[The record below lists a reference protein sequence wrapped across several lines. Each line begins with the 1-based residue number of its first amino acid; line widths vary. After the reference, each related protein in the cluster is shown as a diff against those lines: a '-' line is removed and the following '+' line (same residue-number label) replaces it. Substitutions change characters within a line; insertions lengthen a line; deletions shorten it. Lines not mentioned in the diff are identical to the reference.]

1 MRSRL
6 VERLLAPLMFG
17 VFGLAC
23 TQFSL
28 TWLMRGNFVFTSD
41 GQEKLITRESG
52 VAFWAPTVT
61 VLVLGALLLAF
72 GAYLTLRAF
81 RQSPSAAARPIFFSR
96 FGMVMFALGL
106 IVALIAIVAG
116 FFHQ

>member
-6 VERLLAPLMFG
+6 FESLLVPLLFV
-17 VFGLAC
+17 VFDLAC

-28 TWLMRGNFVFTSD
+28 TWLMRGNFVFSNN
-41 GQEKLITRESG
+41 GQEQLITRESG

-61 VLVLGALLLAF
+61 VLSLGALLLAF
-72 GAYLTLRAF
+72 GAYMALRAF
-81 RQSPSAAARPIFFSR
+81 RQGPSVTARPVFFFR

-116 FFHQ
+116 FFHR